1 MLHRDKSHRFLKQ
14 KVCLQRNLGLGQTTL
29 SGMGIIIGAGIYALM
44 GIGTQYA
51 GNAIWLSFIIG
62 AFIAILTGLSY
73 GELSSMFPRDAEE
86 YDYTKHAF
94 GKKIALMI
102 GLMLILTAVVA
113 VATVALSFAGYLHS
127 VTNIPILLSAIFLV
141 IGVASI
147 DYCGIR
153 QSCEV
158 NIILTIIGVSGLLLI
173 VLAGL
178 KNISFT
184 NLLLMPHGFSGV
196 LRATAL
202 VFFAYMGFENVAR
215 LTEETK
221 NPRITIPRA
230 IMLSVIL
237 SSIVYILVSLAAV
250 SIVPWQQLA
259 ASEAPM
265 ALVAETL
272 WGSGAFILLALIA
285 LFSTA
290 GTALMEIVTASRFVY
305 GMAGEKALPKM
316 FSKIDKKTCTPYRAI
331 ELLLILTMVFVFF
344 KNIELVANITTTML
358 FTTFFMMNLAVIVLR
373 YKEPKMKR
381 MFKVPGSIGKIPI
394 IPLLGSITSLILLYF
409 SIQNIIA
416 AIL

>member
-1 MLHRDKSHRFLKQ
+1 MFHRDKSHRFLKQ

-51 GNAIWLSFIIG
+51 GNAIWLSFLIG

-86 YDYTKHAF
+86 YDFTKHAF
-94 GKKIALMI
+94 GKKIALII

-127 VTNIPILLSAIFLV
+127 ITNIPVLLSAIFLV

-173 VLAGL
+173 VLTGL
-178 KNISFT
+178 KNLSFT

-196 LRATAL
+196 LRAAAL

-237 SSIVYILVSLAAV
+237 SSIVYILVALAAV

-272 WGSGAFILLALIA
+272 WGKGAFILLAIIA
-285 LFSTA
+285 LVSTA

-305 GMAGEKALPKM
+305 GMAGEKALPKT
-316 FSKIDKKTCTPYRAI
+316 FAQIDEKTCTPYRAI
-331 ELLLILTMVFVFF
+331 ELLLILALVFVFF

-381 MFKVPGSIGKIPI
+381 LFKVPGSIRKIPF
-394 IPLLGSITSLILLYF
+394 IPLLGSITSLVLLYF

-416 AIL
+416 AII